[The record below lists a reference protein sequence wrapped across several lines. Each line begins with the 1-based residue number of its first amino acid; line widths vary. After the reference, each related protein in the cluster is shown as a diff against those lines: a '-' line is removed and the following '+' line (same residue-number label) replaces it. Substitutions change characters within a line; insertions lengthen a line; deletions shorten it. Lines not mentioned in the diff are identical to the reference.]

1 MVKYKSV
8 SFKDFTLSERESF
21 LQTAEVRKE
30 EPHILLQTCN
40 RIEIYTGDGE
50 VSKEVARY
58 LFRLVSG
65 LESSFVGET
74 AIQGQVKKAYLEA
87 KERFDLPC
95 ALHKLFQRA
104 LYVGKRVRSESAL
117 SQGAMSHS
125 QAAIELIVREK
136 IALHQA
142 LITVLGANKLNEDVI
157 RFLQSKGASSL
168 FLSNRSY
175 EKAEA
180 LATKYDCRAFR
191 LDNKRDFISFSDVLI
206 TATSAPHV
214 IIRPEHIV
222 PGRPLLIIDLAFPRD
237 VDPAVA
243 NIPGVR
249 LFDLE
254 QIEARIAKN
263 REARRN
269 ETEQAERII
278 EEEVDRLVAWEL
290 RATSYK

>member
-1 MVKYKSV
+1 MVRYKSV
-8 SFKDFTLSERESF
+8 SFKDYSLSEREAF
-21 LQTAEVRKE
+21 LQSAWRAGD
-30 EPHILLQTCN
+30 EPHVLLQTCN
-40 RIEIYTGDGE
+40 RIEIYSGSGA
-50 VSKEVARY
+50 VSRDVARY

-74 AIQGQVKKAYLEA
+74 AIQGQVKRAYLDA
-87 KERFDLPC
+87 KERYKLP
-95 ALHKLFQRA
+95 ASLHKLFQHA
-104 LYVGKRVRSESAL
+104 LFVGKRVRSESAL

-125 QAAIELIVREK
+125 QAAIELIVSEK
-136 IALHQA
+136 VALRHA

-180 LATKYDCRAFR
+180 LASKYDCRAFN
-191 LDNKRDFISFSDVLI
+191 LDNKREFISFSDVLI

-214 IIRPEHIV
+214 IVRPEHIV
-222 PGRPLLIIDLAFPRD
+222 PGRSLLIIDLAFPRD

-243 NIPGVR
+243 DIPGVR

-254 QIEARIAKN
+254 QIEQRIAQN
-263 REARRN
+263 TEARRA
-269 ETEQAERII
+269 ETELAERII
-278 EEEVDRLVAWEL
+278 EEEVDRLV
-290 RATSYK
+290 TSRLVNR